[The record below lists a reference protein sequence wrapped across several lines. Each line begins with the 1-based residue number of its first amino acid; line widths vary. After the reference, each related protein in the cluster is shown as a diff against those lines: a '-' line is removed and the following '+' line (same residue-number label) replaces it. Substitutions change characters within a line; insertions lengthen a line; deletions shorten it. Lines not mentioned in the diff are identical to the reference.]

1 MIVHGRKCLI
11 GGQRVTEDVAHVTA
25 SPIRRRTSGLALDWR
40 VSSRAEPLHRRPHWF
55 DLARALFW
63 LRVSAA
69 VADGEVCRSG
79 AVWYILGCARDG

>member
-1 MIVHGRKCLI
+1 M
-11 GGQRVTEDVAHVTA
+11 TEDVAHVTA

-55 DLARALFW
+55 DLARALFC

-79 AVWYILGCARDG
+79 TVVMILSLGVSEMVDTGTAVVERTG

>member
-1 MIVHGRKCLI
+1 M
-11 GGQRVTEDVAHVTA
+11 TEDVAHVTA

-55 DLARALFW
+55 DLARALFC

-69 VADGEVCRSG
+69 VADGEGLQVRNCG
-79 AVWYILGCARDG
+79 NDPILGCVRDECAG